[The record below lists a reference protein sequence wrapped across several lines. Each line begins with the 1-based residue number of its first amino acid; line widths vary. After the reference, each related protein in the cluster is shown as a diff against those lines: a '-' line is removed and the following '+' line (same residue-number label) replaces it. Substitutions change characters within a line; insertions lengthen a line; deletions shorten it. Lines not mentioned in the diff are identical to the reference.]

1 MNITLIRAAAFPLMT
16 VLVSP
21 LAMAQQPAQSA
32 DDDRCAVQVFKGSEV
47 DHKLKILAKPE
58 PEFSREDRRKYPSAV
73 IILQAVFCGS
83 GKVTDIKVKSGVSD
97 ALDEKAIDAARR
109 IQFIPA
115 EKDGQKV
122 SQVLTVEY
130 RLYRYNR

>member
-1 MNITLIRAAAFPLMT
+1 MNITLIRAAAFWLMT
-16 VLVSP
+16 VLVSS
-21 LAMAQQPAQSA
+21 LAMAQQPAQST
-32 DDDRCAVQVFKGSEV
+32 DDDRCAAQVFKGNEG
-47 DHKLKILAKPE
+47 DQKLKILAKPE
-58 PEFSREDRRKYPSAV
+58 PEFSREDHRKHPSAV

-83 GKVTDIKVKSGVSD
+83 GKVTDIKVKSGISD
-97 ALDEKAIDAARR
+97 ALDEKAIEAARR
-109 IQFIPA
+109 IRFIPA

>member
-1 MNITLIRAAAFPLMT
+1 MNITLIRSAAFLLTT
-16 VLVSP
+16 VLVSS
-21 LAMAQQPAQSA
+21 LGMAQQPNQST
-32 DDDRCAVQVFKGSEV
+32 DDERCAVQVFKGTEV

-58 PEFSREDRRKYPSAV
+58 PEFSREDHRKYPSAV

>member
-1 MNITLIRAAAFPLMT
+1 MNIALIRAAALLSMT
-16 VLVSP
+16 VLVSS

-32 DDDRCAVQVFKGSEV
+32 DNDRCAVQVFKGNEV

-58 PEFSREDRRKYPSAV
+58 PEFSREDHRKYPSAV

>member
-1 MNITLIRAAAFPLMT
+1 MNITTIRAAAFFLMT
-16 VLVSP
+16 VLVSS
-21 LAMAQQPAQSA
+21 LAMAKQPNQST

-58 PEFSREDRRKYPSAV
+58 PQFTREDRRNHVYDT
-73 IILQAVFCGS
+73 IILEAVFCGS
-83 GKVTDIKVKSGVSD
+83 GKVTDIKVKSGISD
-97 ALDEKAIDAARR
+97 ALNEKAIEAARR

-115 EKDGQKV
+115 EKGGQKV

-130 RLYRYNR
+130 RFNRYNR

>member
-1 MNITLIRAAAFPLMT
+1 MNITLIRCASFLLMT
-16 VLVSP
+16 VLVSS
-21 LAMAQQPAQSA
+21 LAMAQQPNQST

-47 DHKLKILAKPE
+47 DHKLTILAKPE
-58 PEFSREDRRKYPSAV
+58 PEFSREDHRKYPSAV